1 MVFYQ
6 EMNLLINVALYV
18 ISLHTFLLMFL
29 IGIQIFWCRQLCIL
43 AQFVVSIVWEVNDCM
58 QMKGP
63 VTGMKYFH
71 PKSISFHKYN
81 TNVWRV
87 ITIKDHLPC
96 KPLLAVTLRL
106 SEAPAASKLGVSQ
119 QSLMEPIGMM
129 GSGVRLFEW
138 LVLLTS
144 CKALAHICDCP
155 FCCVSCAVNTVDIIS
170 FMYCEV
176 DGEAQVPWG
185 RTAED
190 AGNLALRCRMCPGS
204 STGTTEAAPSG
215 KVAVCNQAEHL
226 PLDVHHQFIYL
237 GAHCH
242 GNKIA
247 PRQSSSHPIGTDLS
261 IQSMQA
267 QDPESFVCPLS
278 VHPLV
283 VAFRLCFLT
292 TSPMAWCHWC

>member
-6 EMNLLINVALYV
+6 EMNLLIKVAFIRDFITYIFAYV
-18 ISLHTFLLMFL
+18 SHWDTNLLV
-29 IGIQIFWCRQLCIL
+29 QIAVHFGTICCQYT
-43 AQFVVSIVWEVNDCM
+43 VWEVNDRT

-63 VTGMKYFH
+63 VTGMKHFH

-81 TNVWRV
+81 TNVWSV

-129 GSGVRLFEW
+129 GSGVRLFQW
-138 LVLLTS
+138 LVLSTS
-144 CKALAHICDCP
+144 CKAVAHICDCP
-155 FCCVSCAVNTVDIIS
+155 FCCVSYAVNTVGIIS

-190 AGNLALRCRMCPGS
+190 TGNLALRCRMCPGS

-215 KVAVCNQAEHL
+215 RVAVCNQAEHL
-226 PLDVHHQFIYL
+226 PLDVHHQFIW
-237 GAHCH
+237 GPTVMEI
-242 GNKIA
+242 K
-247 PRQSSSHPIGTDLS
+247 QHPGSLLPTPSGLILAFS
-261 IQSMQA
+261 PYKRRIQKVLYVLCQPIP
-267 QDPESFVCPLS
+267 QWLLFVC
-278 VHPLV
+278 
-283 VAFRLCFLT
+283 AF
-292 TSPMAWCHWC
+292 